1 MIEFVTRN
9 LSHVFQPCAGTEPA
23 HNHPEIIR
31 EWERPGRVGQFGRGW
46 WLDVGGHQALLN
58 SSLLPLSPRRQPQ
71 LCVEENTGTPEA
83 LLLPVGTTWK
93 VGPGE
98 RGDES

>member
-1 MIEFVTRN
+1 ME
-9 LSHVFQPCAGTEPA
+9 
-23 HNHPEIIR
+23 
-31 EWERPGRVGQFGRGW
+31 QFGRGW
-46 WLDVGGHQALLN
+46 RLDVGRHQALLS
-58 SSLLPLSPRRQPQ
+58 SSLLPHSPRGQPQ